1 MEPMV
6 TEATA
11 DGPAESADIEASR
24 PARSSRQLGLNPGL
38 LVGMLYAGAA
48 LPVLLMLRR
57 VHSAAS
63 MQYADYWT
71 TLIRITN
78 PDGSL
83 RLRGLFSYQNEHP
96 FFVPNLLY
104 YLDARLLSG
113 NNRELGYYSILMAL
127 VSAALL
133 WRFLPKVWSATTRA
147 AMFVAITGM
156 LFIPSGAWNFVRGM
170 SGTAWLTANVFALLA
185 ILLAWRGRTIP
196 ATVLAGVAIASYG
209 TGFAAPIAVTAI
221 ALWRREKPWRI
232 ALPAGVLV
240 VALGI
245 YKLTANGG
253 SSGKPSHDLGL
264 FTSTF
269 LSNLGMLWDS
279 TGSTS
284 SLLIGGGGILLVVMG
299 VSSALNRRAEFADL
313 TPWFGV
319 ATYAVFASLL
329 ISYGR
334 SESADGVGA
343 SSRYASLSALF
354 WLAVLVISVRVLLA
368 RREVAVRIGVVA
380 LAVAVCWAASPSLLA
395 SAVAQQPAQ
404 NAVAAAVAV
413 NATDGAIGQIYLPQ
427 QQIPRLKAL
436 KDYPF
441 DGSFKLGC
449 GSLKPGDS
457 IDPKSVQRY
466 PASAFPTYGA
476 INIDVVTGST
486 RRVAGWLYRLGSP
499 MQCVFLINSS
509 GTIVG
514 AGAPGITRPDVAAG
528 FPGYPGDLGF
538 ESYVPTSAGA
548 ATLIIGF
555 QDGFWRLPAEAR
567 GKVPTS

>member
-6 TEATA
+6 TEPTA
-11 DGPAESADIEASR
+11 DGPAKSADTEASQ
-24 PARSSRQLGLNPGL
+24 PARRARQLGLNPGL
-38 LVGMLYAGAA
+38 LVGVLYAGAA

-57 VHSAAS
+57 VHSAPS

-78 PDGSL
+78 LDGTL
-83 RLRGLFSYQNEHP
+83 RLRGLFTYQNEHP

-133 WRFLPKVWSATTRA
+133 WRFVPKVWSATTRA
-147 AMFVAITGM
+147 AMFVVITGM

-170 SGTAWLTANVFALLA
+170 SGTAWLTANVFAMLA
-185 ILLAWRGRTIP
+185 ILLEWRGRTIS

-253 SSGKPSHDLGL
+253 SSGKPSHDPGL

-284 SLLIGGGGILLVVMG
+284 SLLIGAAGILLVVMA
-299 VSSALNRRAEFADL
+299 VSSVLNRRAEFADL

-319 ATYAVFASLL
+319 GTYAVFASLL

-334 SESADGVGA
+334 TDSADGVGA

-354 WLAVLVISVRVLLA
+354 WLAVLIISVRVLLA
-368 RREVAVRIGVVA
+368 RQQVAVRVGVVA
-380 LAVAVCWAASPSLLA
+380 LAVAVCWAASPSLLS
-395 SAVAQQPAQ
+395 SAVSEQPAQ
-404 NAVAAAVAV
+404 KALAAAVAV
-413 NATDGAIGQIYLPQ
+413 NATDSAIGQIYLPQ

-441 DGSFKLGC
+441 DGSFQLGC

-457 IDPKSVQRY
+457 IDPSTVRTY
-466 PASAFPTYGA
+466 PASAFPKDGA
-476 INIDVVTGST
+476 IIDAVTANT
-486 RRVAGWLYRLGSP
+486 RRVAGWLYRFGFS
-499 MQCVFLINSS
+499 MQCAFLIDAS
-509 GTIVG
+509 GKIVG
-514 AGAPGITRPDVAAG
+514 AGSPGTNRGDVAAA
-528 FPGYPGDLGF
+528 FPGYPADLGF
-538 ESYVPTSAGA
+538 EAYVPTSAGA
-548 ATLIIGF
+548 AKLVIGF
-555 QDGFWRLPAEAR
+555 QDGFWSLPPEAR
-567 GKVPTS
+567 GRVPTS